1 MIDFAAEIA
10 RKLEL
15 PRWKV
20 ESAINLLE
28 DGKTIPFI
36 ARYRKEQTGELNEIQ
51 LREISD
57 NLEYLQKLEHRK
69 EEVLKLIDERGK
81 LTDELKEKILNA
93 ETLQLVE
100 DLYLPYKEKRKT
112 RADVAR
118 QKGLEPLA
126 DFLLEARRTDD
137 STLESFVN
145 EEAGVSTVDDA
156 LSGARDIIAE
166 RMSQEIKIR
175 DYLRDL
181 FKKEG
186 VLTSK
191 KTDSADE
198 KAVYSDYYEMK
209 LHVMR
214 LIPHRVL
221 AMLRGEKEG
230 ILKLSVEIERYP
242 INDILKLFDADHN
255 LAYFNEV
262 EKAAE
267 DSFERLLNPSIERE
281 IRGEVTEAAHKRA
294 IEVFSKNLR
303 NLLMQAPL
311 GEKVVMG
318 IDPGY
323 RTGCKFAV
331 IGKDGAVLY
340 YDVIYPTPPKNDY
353 RGASMKIT
361 TAVQQLNIELIAIG
375 NGTGSRETEQFVAR
389 VIKEQKLKC
398 KFLLVTEAGASV
410 YSASKVAIQEFPEL
424 DVTTRGAISIARR
437 VQDPLAEY
445 VKIPPESI
453 GVGMYQ
459 HDVPQSDLKKALDR
473 EVESVVNLVGVNLNT
488 ASEHLLKYISGLN
501 TKSAKNI
508 VEHRSGNGGFSRRDE
523 LLKINGIGPK
533 AFEQAAGF
541 CRIINGRNPLDSTII
556 HPESYDAARLIIRSA
571 DLNVDDLA
579 TDREIFSSVLKK
591 HDWHRF
597 AQDNSLNPITVNDI
611 VQALCKP
618 TLDPREELPRPLLR
632 EDILT
637 VDQLHAGTELEG
649 TVRNVVDFGAFV
661 DIGVG
666 QDGLLHKSKMGKKV
680 RDPLEVVAVGDIIRV
695 RIVTVEPERG
705 RIALELLETL

>member
-1 MIDFAAEIA
+1 MIDFAVEIA

-57 NLEYLQKLEHRK
+57 ALDYLKKLEQRK
-69 EEVLKLIDERGK
+69 EEVIKLIDERGK
-81 LTDELKEKILNA
+81 LTDELKQKIVDA

-126 DFLLEARRTDD
+126 DFLLQARRTDD
-137 STLESFVN
+137 KTLESFVN
-145 EEAGVSTVDDA
+145 EEAGVSAVEDA
-156 LSGARDIIAE
+156 LSGAKDIIAE
-166 RMSQEIKIR
+166 RISQEIRVR
-175 DYLRDL
+175 DFLRDL
-181 FKKEG
+181 FRKEG
-186 VLTSK
+186 FFKSV

-198 KAVYSDYYEMK
+198 KGIYRDYYEMN
-209 LHVMR
+209 LPMSR
-214 LIPHRVL
+214 IIPHRVL

-230 ILKLSVEIERYP
+230 ILKLSVEIDRHP
-242 INDILKLFDADHN
+242 VGDILKLFEVDYN
-255 LAYFNEV
+255 LAYFSEI
-262 EKAAE
+262 EEAAE
-267 DSFERLLNPSIERE
+267 DSLERLLSPSIERE
-281 IRGEVTEAAHKRA
+281 IKSEVTHTAHGRA
-294 IEVFSKNLR
+294 IDVFARNLR
-303 NLLMQAPL
+303 NLIMQAPL

-361 TAVQQLNIELIAIG
+361 TAVNQLGIELIAIG
-375 NGTGSRETEQFVAR
+375 NGTGSRETEQFIAK
-389 VIKEQKLKC
+389 VIKEQKLNC

-459 HDVPQSDLKKALDR
+459 HDVPQADLKKSLDR
-473 EVESVVNLVGVNLNT
+473 EVESVVNMVGVNLNT

-508 VEHRSGNGGFSRRDE
+508 VEHRSENGGFSRRDE
-523 LLKINGIGPK
+523 LLKVSGIGPK

-556 HPESYDAARLIIRSA
+556 HPESYDTARLIIRSA
-571 DLNVDDLA
+571 GLSVDDLA
-579 TDREIFSSVLKK
+579 TDREIFSSVLKRF
-591 HDWHRF
+591 DWHRF
-597 AQDNSLNPITVNDI
+597 AQDNSLNPITVKDI

-637 VDQLHAGTELEG
+637 VDQLQPGTELEG

-661 DIGVG
+661 DVGVG

-705 RIALELLETL
+705 RIALELLET

>member
-1 MIDFAAEIA
+1 MIDFAVEIA
-10 RKLEL
+10 RKLQL

-20 ESAINLLE
+20 ENAVNLLE

-36 ARYRKEQTGELNEIQ
+36 ARYRKEHTGELNEIQ

-81 LTDELKEKILNA
+81 LTDELKEKILAA

-112 RADVAR
+112 RADIAR
-118 QKGLEPLA
+118 HKGLEPLA
-126 DFLLEARRTDD
+126 DFLLQAKRTDD
-137 STLESFVN
+137 KTLESFMN
-145 EEAGVSTVDDA
+145 EEAGVSTVEDA
-156 LSGARDIIAE
+156 LSGAKDIIAE
-166 RMSQEIKIR
+166 RISQEIR
-175 DYLRDL
+175 VRNYLREL
-181 FKKEG
+181 FRKEG
-186 VLTSK
+186 FLKSV

-198 KAVYSDYYEMK
+198 KGIYRDYYDINLPMSR
-209 LHVMR
+209 M
-214 LIPHRVL
+214 IPHRVL

-230 ILKLSVEIERYP
+230 ILKLSVEIDRHP
-242 INDILKLFDADHN
+242 VGDILKLFGVEHS
-255 LAYFNEV
+255 LAYFNEI
-262 EKAAE
+262 EEATE
-267 DSFERLLNPSIERE
+267 DSLERLLSPSIERE
-281 IRGEVTEAAHKRA
+281 IKAEVTEAAHSRA
-294 IEVFSKNLR
+294 IEVFARNLK

-353 RGASMKIT
+353 RGASMKVT
-361 TAVQQLNIELIAIG
+361 TAVNQLGIELISIG

-410 YSASKVAIQEFPEL
+410 YSASKVAVQEFPEL

-459 HDVPQSDLKKALDR
+459 HDVPQGDLKKALDR

-488 ASEHLLKYISGLN
+488 ASEHLLKYISGMN

-508 VEHRSGNGGFSRRDE
+508 VEHRAENGSFSCRDE
-523 LLKINGIGPK
+523 LLKVKGVGPR

-541 CRIINGRNPLDSTII
+541 CRIINGKNPLDSTTI
-556 HPESYDAARLIIRSA
+556 HPESYDIAKQIVRSPG
-571 DLNVDDLA
+571 LSVDDLA
-579 TDREIFSSVLKK
+579 SDREVFTSVLKK
-591 HDWHRF
+591 LDWHKF
-597 AQDNSLNPITVNDI
+597 AQHNLLNPVTVKDI

-618 TLDPREELPRPLLR
+618 SLDPREELPKPLLR

-637 VDQLHAGTELEG
+637 IEQLQPGTELEG

-680 RDPLEVVAVGDIIRV
+680 RDPLEAVAVGDIIRV

-705 RIALELLETL
+705 RIALDLLET

>member
-1 MIDFAAEIA
+1 MIDFAVEIA
-10 RKLEL
+10 RKLQL

-20 ESAINLLE
+20 ETAINLLE

-57 NLEYLQKLEHRK
+57 TLEYLQKLEHRK
-69 EEVLKLIDERGK
+69 EEVLKLIEERGK
-81 LTDELKEKILNA
+81 LTDELKQSILAA

-112 RADVAR
+112 RADIAR

-126 DFLLEARRTDD
+126 EFLLTAKRTDD
-137 STLESFVN
+137 TTIEGFVN
-145 EEAGVSTVDDA
+145 EEAGVGSSEEA

-166 RMSQEIKIR
+166 RISQEIRVR
-175 DYLRDL
+175 DFLRDL
-181 FKKEG
+181 FRKEG
-186 VLTSK
+186 FLKSVR
-191 KTDSADE
+191 TDSADE
-198 KAVYSDYYEMK
+198 KGIYRDYYEMN
-209 LHVMR
+209 LPMSR
-214 LIPHRVL
+214 IIPHRVL

-230 ILKLSVEIERYP
+230 ILKLSVEIDRHP
-242 INDILKLFDADHN
+242 VGDILKLFGIDYN
-255 LAYFNEV
+255 LAYFNEI
-262 EKAAE
+262 EEAAE
-267 DSFERLLNPSIERE
+267 DSLERLLSASIERE
-281 IRGEVTEAAHKRA
+281 IKSEVTQAAHGRA
-294 IEVFSKNLR
+294 IEVFARNLR

-361 TAVQQLNIELIAIG
+361 TAVNQLGIELIAIG

-410 YSASKVAIQEFPEL
+410 YSASKVAVQEFPEL

-459 HDVPQSDLKKALDR
+459 HDVPQADLRKALDR

-501 TKSAKNI
+501 AKSAKNI
-508 VEHRSGNGGFSRRDE
+508 VEHRGGNGAFSRRDE
-523 LLKINGIGPK
+523 LLKVNGVGPK

-541 CRIINGRNPLDSTII
+541 CRIISGKNPLDSTTI
-556 HPESYDAARLIIRSA
+556 HPESYDIAKQIIRAAGSSVSEFA
-571 DLNVDDLA
+571 S
-579 TDREIFSSVLKK
+579 DREVFSSMLKRV
-591 HDWHRF
+591 DWHPF
-597 AQDNSLNPITVNDI
+597 AQDNSLNPITVKDI
-611 VQALCKP
+611 VQALCRQ
-618 TLDPREELPRPLLR
+618 TLDPREELPKPLLR

-637 VDQLHAGTELEG
+637 IEQLQPGAELEG

-666 QDGLLHKSKMGKKV
+666 QDGLLHKSKMGKNV
-680 RDPLEVVAVGDIIRV
+680 RDPLEAVAVGDIIRV
-695 RIVTVEPERG
+695 RIITVEPDRG
-705 RIALELLETL
+705 RIALELLET